1 MADQPETSISRVA
14 RMPEPI
20 FSELSTLHETGGAAA
35 VLDRLA
41 QTLREQQQY
50 HKLFDARLLKRKF
63 ELGLPLVRPASL
75 QDVPEDRR
83 KAVEE
88 TYVAAAREVGELF
101 LQQNDIPAAW
111 MYLQVIRE
119 PAKVAEAIEKLPES
133 SDHSEQAERI
143 MQIALYQGVNAPKGI
158 RMMLKSHGTCSTI
171 TALDQVLANLNQEQR
186 QECAKVMVRSL
197 YRDLSESVRR
207 QVQQRVPMLPPDVSL
222 RELLAGREWI
232 FQGGGYHID
241 VSHLHSVIRFARS
254 IDPPA
259 EELDLALQM
268 CEYGQR
274 LDKPLQYAG
283 DPPFEDFYPAHAEF
297 FKVLLG
303 RNADQSLQYFR
314 DKLAQEPD
322 ERDKPLLAYV
332 LVDLLIRSE
341 RQDEAVDVAAQHL
354 TNLGDDVSFSF
365 AELCVESKRL
375 DVLQHVQAQRGDL
388 VGFAAALLQTTK

>member
-1 MADQPETSISRVA
+1 
-14 RMPEPI
+14 MPDSI
-20 FSELSTLHETGGAAA
+20 FSELSKLRETTGAPA

-41 QTLREQQQY
+41 ETLREQKQY

-63 ELGLPLVRPASL
+63 ELGLPLSRPSSL
-75 QDVPEDRR
+75 QDVPDDRR

-88 TYVAAAREVGELF
+88 TYVVAAREAGELF
-101 LQQNDIPAAW
+101 LEQGDIPAAW

-119 PAKVAEAIEKLPES
+119 PAKVAQAIEKLPES
-133 SDHSEQAERI
+133 SDHSEQAERV
-143 MQIALYQGVNAPKGI
+143 MQIALYQGVNPPKGI
-158 RMMLKSHGTCSTI
+158 RMMLKAHGTCSTI

-197 YRDLSESVRR
+197 YRDLTESVRR
-207 QVQQRVPMLPPDVSL
+207 QVQQRVPMLPPDASL

-268 CEYGQR
+268 AEYGTR

-283 DPPFEDFYPAHAEF
+283 DPPFDDFYPAHIEF
-297 FKVLLG
+297 FKILLG
-303 RNADQSLQYFR
+303 RDTDRALQFFR
-314 DKLAQEPD
+314 EKLANEPD

-332 LVDLLIRSE
+332 LVDLLIRAG
-341 RQDEAVDVAAQHL
+341 RQDEAVDVAGEYL
-354 TNLGDDVSFSF
+354 TNLGEDVSFSF
-365 AELCVESKRL
+365 AELCVESGRL
-375 DVLQHVQAQRGDL
+375 DALRRVQEQRGDL
-388 VGFAAALLQTTK
+388 VGYAAALLQDGR